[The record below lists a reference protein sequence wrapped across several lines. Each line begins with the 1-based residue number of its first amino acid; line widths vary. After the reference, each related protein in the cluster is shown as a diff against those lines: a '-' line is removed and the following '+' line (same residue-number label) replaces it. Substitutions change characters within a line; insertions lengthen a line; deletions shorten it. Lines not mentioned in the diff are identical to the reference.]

1 MLPCPCAHLLS
12 DLSLIFSLRPAMK
25 AAKAPRDDARFREQ
39 IEAQMARLL
48 QQISDLEEFKADL
61 EKDEYE
67 ETLADTKAQ
76 LREFKEALDK
86 ITEGDVTLM
95 DALGRMR
102 QAIQA
107 AISDAFK
114 TPEVV
119 AMFMKKD
126 QGQLRQ
132 RLQTLDTSLKLRKMS
147 PETHNEQKVE
157 VLTALQRLGEPLS
170 PAEEEVL
177 VADSKRAMRNFERAN
192 NEIGQNAKDG
202 LLNLAQTAN
211 TRAAQTK

>member
-1 MLPCPCAHLLS
+1 
-12 DLSLIFSLRPAMK
+12 MK
-25 AAKAPRDDARFREQ
+25 TAKAPRDDARFREQ

-76 LREFKEALDK
+76 LVEFREALDK

-119 AMFMKKD
+119 ALFMKKD

-132 RLQTLDTSLKLRKMS
+132 RLQLLDTSLKLRKIS
-147 PETHNEQKVE
+147 PETHAEQRVE
-157 VLTALQRLGEPLS
+157 VLTALQRLGESLS
-170 PAEEEVL
+170 PAEEEA
-177 VADSKRAMRNFERAN
+177 VAAHTNRAMKNFERAN
-192 NEIGQNAKDG
+192 NEIGQSAKDG
-202 LLNLAQTAN
+202 LINLAQTAN
-211 TRAAQTK
+211 TRAAQGK